1 MIGKKKIV
9 EKMYENAEVEADYD
23 YFTFFD
29 DKVHKIGRTIHLCKE
44 ELKHWLENYQ
54 KDYVA
59 IKVIRVD
66 KVYPPFTAEKQLEL
80 IKWLMRKKQT
90 IQIELRLH
98 ENDYC
103 ISHITECEHND
114 AVEYVETGRKN
125 TFDEALADLI
135 NELWQ
140 SLTDAEKVQIKNILE
155 SGVRE

>member
-1 MIGKKKIV
+1 MMQNANVKKNWNSTPYGGIV
-9 EKMYENAEVEADYD
+9 EY
-23 YFTFFD
+23 
-29 DKVHKIGRTIHLCKE
+29 
-44 ELKHWLENYQ
+44 
-54 KDYVA
+54 
-59 IKVIRVD
+59 
-66 KVYPPFTAEKQLEL
+66 YPPFTAEKQLEL
-80 IKWLMRKKQT
+80 IKWLMRKKKT

-140 SLTDAEKVQIKNILE
+140 DLTEEEKQQVKGILK
-155 SGVRE
+155 